1 MNRKTKKEL
10 DDYILERALTRR
22 QELALMLS
30 EQELTVRE
38 IGDYFRATT
47 EEIVEDL
54 KHIAYK
60 YKDRFVAKP
69 AICKMCGFIFKEREK
84 IRRKPSKCPRCR
96 NEKIQEPR
104 FSLKE

>member
-1 MNRKTKKEL
+1 MNRKIRKEI
-10 DDYILERALTRR
+10 DEYILEKALTRR

-30 EQELTVRE
+30 EKELTVCD
-38 IGDYFRATT
+38 IVDYFRATT

-54 KHIAYK
+54 KHVAYK
-60 YKDRFVAKP
+60 YKDKFVAKP
-69 AICKMCGFIFKEREK
+69 AICKICGFIFKERER
-84 IRRKPSKCPRCR
+84 IRKKPSKCPRCR